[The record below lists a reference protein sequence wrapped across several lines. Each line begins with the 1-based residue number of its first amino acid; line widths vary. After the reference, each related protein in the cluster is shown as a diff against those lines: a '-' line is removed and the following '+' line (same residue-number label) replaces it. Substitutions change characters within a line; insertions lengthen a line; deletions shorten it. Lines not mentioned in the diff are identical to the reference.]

1 MWPSRPGAEVG
12 LRAAVEPLDLDSLV
26 LGLAEQ
32 WNPAISC
39 N

>member
-1 MWPSRPGAEVG
+1 M
-12 LRAAVEPLDLDSLV
+12 LRSQAAAFDLDSLV